1 MARENESAHKVD
13 KYMKCARKNSGTG
26 DSGENCAGLTWVQ
39 RAMVRAYDQEQ
50 ATKKFDYSVTDPC
63 LEA

>member
-1 MARENESAHKVD
+1 MHTKLRNTRSARA
-13 KYMKCARKNSGTG
+13 KNSGTG
-26 DSGENCAGLTWVQ
+26 DSGENCTGLTWVQ

-50 ATKKFDYSVTDPC
+50 AAKKFEYSVTDPC